1 DLLGIEQKVY
11 QQEKG
16 QLTSWISAKALEHLF
31 QSHEHAPLPVFP
43 LSLHRMLLA
52 AVNPYFRAMFVSS
65 FKESQD
71 GEVLLQ
77 DVAPSTVQTIL
88 QYLYTEKIS
97 VTSETAQAVFV
108 AASRLQILPLLEI
121 CSSFLLEQ
129 VSLENC
135 LVLYELGY
143 AHGEQA
149 LLRVAMRQISL
160 NFRHLSLE
168 DKSFLHLKPST
179 LISIISS
186 DSLVVSSEIVVY
198 RAVRRWMKFQTSNR
212 RPFLS
217 KIMRHVRFPLL
228 TQEELREVQ
237 LESARCRDMRLRW
250 KRLNRQERLREC
262 GGLRQGMYHKCIV
275 CVDLFNME
283 GPELKTKDFQVGC
296 FDPQTEKW
304 EKMTPL
310 KCLYC
315 ARCLAVADKLYVTG
329 GVHTD
334 DSYSDTLHE
343 YSSFRGRWTQLP
355 SMSMPRAS
363 HGFLNCSQKLY
374 AVGGWCRYEDYL
386 DSAECFDLMAKTWTP
401 ISRLPYSLSHFA
413 ATVLKNK
420 LYLIGGVTDK
430 LGSWYVSRKV
440 LIYKVSSNVWTQV
453 LLEAEYG
460 RVDKDVVIPKLPVQ
474 IAGAGVVRWKK
485 RIYVLG
491 GENTYL
497 YNNHDGE
504 NEEEYYN
511 TIYYWE
517 PGDHRWTQC
526 LERLPFS
533 NWGISGFGC
542 ATLKLPKKT
551 ILSLFRKTA
560 VALTAVELAES

>member
-1 DLLGIEQKVY
+1 
-11 QQEKG
+11 
-16 QLTSWISAKALEHLF
+16 LTHPRASGRGGGS
-31 QSHEHAPLPVFP
+31 APLTMFP

-77 DVAPSTVQTIL
+77 DMAPSTVQTIL
-88 QYLYTEKIS
+88 HYLYTEKIS

-129 VSLENC
+129 VSVENC
-135 LVLYELGY
+135 LLLYELGY

-212 RPFLS
+212 RPLLS
-217 KIMRHVRFPLL
+217 KIMRHVRLPLL

-237 LESARCRDMRLRW
+237 LESAHCGDMRLRW
-250 KRLNRQERLREC
+250 KRLNRQERLQEC
-262 GGLRQGMYHKCIV
+262 GGLRQGMYNKCIV

-283 GPELKTKDFQVGC
+283 
-296 FDPQTEKW
+296 
-304 EKMTPL
+304 
-310 KCLYC
+310 
-315 ARCLAVADKLYVTG
+315 VADKLYVTG

-363 HGFLNCSQKLY
+363 HGFLNCNQKLY

-386 DSAECFDLMAKTWTP
+386 DSAECFDLMEKTWTP
-401 ISRLPYSLSHFA
+401 ISRLPHTLSHFA

-453 LLEAEYG
+453 LLDAECYWSGAVSMNNGIYVIGGWPDSGNLHCSRKCFFLGEDG
-460 RVDKDVVIPKLPVQ
+460 RVDKAVVIPKLPVE
-474 IAGAGVVRWKK
+474 IAGAGVVRWRK

-526 LERLPFS
+526 PERLPFS

-551 ILSLFRKTA
+551 ILSLFRKTS
-560 VALTAVELAES
+560 VALTGRRP